1 MKKLSKKTKTIAS
14 VVALAL
20 LSLLLVVID
29 QTTAST
35 DMLRTVLQ
43 LSAIYAL
50 ATLSMNLLNGFTG
63 LFSLGQAGFMAVGA
77 YLYAILTI
85 PVSAKPGV
93 YYLYGVADAIA
104 NIQLSPVL
112 AIVLAGA
119 FAALL
124 AAIIGAPV
132 LRLKSDYFAIAT
144 LGFAEIVRIL
154 VASSLFNQITNGSLG
169 LKAIPGYDQFLPGII
184 PPFYVPFIV
193 AAICIVVIVLLINSS
208 YGRAF
213 KAIREDEIA
222 AEAMGI
228 GLAKT
233 KLMAFVSSS
242 FFAGIAGALLAMFL
256 GAVTSTTFTVMLTY
270 NILLIMVIG
279 GMGSIT
285 GSILAAFLVT
295 FAKEWWLR
303 FLDVPMTIGTF
314 QVPFLRTGFRMVVFS
329 ILLMVV
335 VLFWRRGIM
344 GQNEFSWDAIYNWG
358 LALKNKITGKKPAD
372 PATGGT
378 DHE

>member
-1 MKKLSKKTKTIAS
+1 MKLSKKTKIIAS
-14 VVALAL
+14 VVALAI
-20 LSLLLVVID
+20 LSVLLVLVD
-29 QTTAST
+29 TTTTSSS
-35 DMLRTVLQ
+35 MIRTVLQ

-50 ATLSMNLLNGFTG
+50 ATLSMNILNGFTG

-104 NIQLSPVL
+104 NIQLSPII
-112 AIVLAGA
+112 AILLAGA

-124 AAIIGAPV
+124 AGVIGAPV

-154 VASSLFNQITNGSLG
+154 VASSLFNKVTNGSLG
-169 LKAIPGYDQFLPGII
+169 LKAIPGFDRFLPGII

-193 AAICIVVIVLLINSS
+193 VALCVLVIALLINSS

-222 AEAMGI
+222 AESMGI
-228 GLAKT
+228 NLANT
-233 KLMAFVSSS
+233 KLKAFIVSS

-270 NILLIMVIG
+270 NILLILVIG
-279 GMGSIT
+279 GMGSMT
-285 GSILAAFLVT
+285 GSIIAAFLVT

-303 FLDVPMTIGTF
+303 FLDVPLVIGGF
-314 QVPFLRTGFRMVVFS
+314 HVPLLRTGFRMVVFS
-329 ILLMVV
+329 ILLMAV

-344 GQNEFSWDAIYNWG
+344 GQNEFSWEAICGWIIK
-358 LALKNKITGKKPAD
+358 LKNKLSGKKPAD
-372 PATGGT
+372 QSTGGA